1 MITVFRPDSFILR
14 TMSSAPSKNLKWLSR
29 TSRYSACS
37 FLAGG
42 IRASGSPS
50 LAPWATSEACHRP
63 ALHSSTWTL
72 CSLSQGVSFM
82 PLRNPEMRAATS
94 TPGMSSVAS
103 LPTSTNASSSHL
115 LVSTSVSSMSKKT
128 AFTSELPAILSGPRV
143 PLRAMPNPSPLDPLA
158 LPLATTKRF
167 EAPGAAAGGL
177 QGPQSLDLG
186 PTLDLGTKIIT
197 SLKCRARVLLCCLL
211 FTPSKSI
218 GVSGVGVGVGVAS
231 CTGRKRKTSCAV
243 WFGLVASDLIF
254 AAPSFGL
261 LGDGLGNLFDN
272 RQKNSLPYW
281 GGKGRRSEDNGRP
294 LRRRGEREERATRKN
309 QSLLSSLTHH
319 CPP

>member
-211 FTPSKSI
+211 LHTVQVDWSLRCRCRC
-218 GVSGVGVGVGVAS
+218 GVGVVHRTKAQDVLCGS
-231 CTGRKRKTSCAV
+231 V
-243 WFGLVASDLIF
+243 WFGC
-254 AAPSFGL
+254 
-261 LGDGLGNLFDN
+261 
-272 RQKNSLPYW
+272 
-281 GGKGRRSEDNGRP
+281 E
-294 LRRRGEREERATRKN
+294 
-309 QSLLSSLTHH
+309 
-319 CPP
+319 